1 MHPSIAL
8 LIIVVL
14 AIPAFIVALREP
26 DWRSAFAW
34 GLPASS
40 VVPFLAIAVA
50 GWGLEVPADDLTILG
65 PQNFI
70 GRVWIAL
77 RFAIPT
83 GVAGVAA
90 GVWVSELFDLH
101 PSEY

>member
-8 LIIVVL
+8 LIIGIL

-50 GWGLEVPADDLTILG
+50 GWGLEMHAGELAILG
-65 PQNFI
+65 RQSFV
-70 GRVWIAL
+70 GRVWIAFK
-77 RFAIPT
+77 FAIPT
-83 GVAGVAA
+83 GVARAAA
-90 GVWVSELFDLH
+90 GVWLAELFDLH
-101 PSEY
+101 PREY

>member
-14 AIPAFIVALREP
+14 AIPAFIVALLEP

-40 VVPFLAIAVA
+40 VVPFLAIGVA
-50 GWGLEVPADDLTILG
+50 GWGLEMRADEFTILG
-65 PQNFI
+65 PQTFI
-70 GRVWIAL
+70 GRVWITL
-77 RFAIPT
+77 EVCNSDGCRR
-83 GVAGVAA
+83 GSSRRLG
-90 GVWVSELFDLH
+90 G
-101 PSEY
+101 